1 MIAGNETPGTASSR
15 PRKMRLGDLL
25 MTHGVISKEQLEAAL
40 LGQKKTGR
48 KLGRELIE
56 SGFLS
61 EDQLADFL
69 SKQLA
74 IPYVDLKTFT
84 LDDATVRRVPETY
97 ARRYRVLAL
106 ADKPDSV
113 MIGMADPTDIFAYDE
128 LTRLIDKP
136 LQLAVVKEGDLV
148 RTIDRVFRRTAEIS
162 GLAQE
167 LGNLG
172 ATASDQTAAQ
182 VSAGDLNDAPV
193 VKFLQSMFED
203 AMQVNASDI
212 HIEPDEKELR
222 IRLRQD
228 GVLHV
233 QTSADSRVATPLLSR
248 LKLMAGLDISEKRMP
263 QDGRFQFKARGKT
276 VDVRLSTVPVQYG
289 ESAVMR
295 LLNQNSGLIGLD
307 HIGMPPK
314 LLERFRRM
322 IKSPHGMVLVTGPTG
337 SGKTTTL
344 YSALS
349 ELNSPEVKILTV
361 EDPVE
366 FRLPGVSQVQVN
378 PKIELTFARVL
389 RSFLRQDPDVIL
401 LGEIRDQETAEIGLR
416 AAMTGHL
423 VLSSLH
429 TNDAV
434 STTVRLV
441 DMGAPPFLIAAAL
454 RGVVA
459 QRLVR
464 KICEGCAEPV
474 TLEPSEKVAVEAVLG
489 PTATA
494 LPFKRGMGCADCNHT
509 GYQGRLAVYEMLEL
523 DTELIGLLQQGKT
536 HDFAV
541 AARRK
546 PTYQSIRKS
555 ALALAAA
562 GRTTVDQVM
571 RLSFGLEE

>member
-1 MIAGNETPGTASSR
+1 MTSENQTPGGASSR
-15 PRKMRLGDLL
+15 PRKVRLGDLL
-25 MTHGVISKEQLEAAL
+25 ITHGVILQEHLDAAL

-74 IPYVDLKTFT
+74 IPFVDLKQFQ
-84 LDDATVRRVPETY
+84 LNDDTVKRIPETY

-106 ADKPDSV
+106 EDKPEGLLV
-113 MIGMADPTDIFAYDE
+113 GMADPTDIFAYDE
-128 LTRLIDKP
+128 LARLADKP
-136 LQLAVVKEGDLV
+136 LLLAVVKEGDLV

-162 GLAQE
+162 GLALE
-167 LGNLG
+167 LGNVG
-172 ATASDQTAAQ
+172 ASASEQTAQQ
-182 VSAGDLNDAPV
+182 VSVSDMNDAPV
-193 VKFLQSMFED
+193 VKFLQSIFED

-212 HIEPDEKELR
+212 HIEPDEKAVR

-228 GVLHV
+228 GVLQV
-233 QTSADSRVATPLLSR
+233 QTSAEARVATPLLSR
-248 LKLMAGLDISEKRMP
+248 LKLMAGLDISEKRLP

-276 VDVRLSTVPVQYG
+276 VDVRLSTIPVTYG

-295 LLNQNSGLIGLD
+295 LLNQDSGLIGLD
-307 HIGMPPK
+307 NINMPPK
-314 LLERFRRM
+314 LLERFRR
-322 IKSPHGMVLVTGPTG
+322 IIHSPHGMVLVTGPTG

-366 FRLPGVSQVQVN
+366 FRLPGIAQVQVN
-378 PKIELTFARVL
+378 AKIELGFARVL

-434 STTVRLV
+434 STAVRLV

-464 KICEGCAEPV
+464 KICEGCVEPY
-474 TLEPSEKVAVEAVLG
+474 TLEQHEKAAVETAMG
-489 PTATA
+489 PQAAA
-494 LPFKRGMGCADCNHT
+494 LPYKRGVGCSECNHT
-509 GYQGRLAVYEMLEL
+509 GYQGRLAVYELLEM
-523 DTELIGLLQQGKT
+523 DGELISLLQQGKT
-536 HDFAV
+536 HEFGV

-546 PTYQSIRKS
+546 PTYQSIRKN
-555 ALALAAA
+555 ALALAAV
-562 GRTTVDQVM
+562 GRTTIEQVL
-571 RLSFGLEE
+571 RLSFGVEE